1 MEPRYSST
9 VVCVG
14 VGVSGIALGAH
25 LKLKYGFDDIRF
37 YEREAAIG
45 GTWLLN
51 SYPGMS
57 PHPGLHCPAGG
68 RGRHGWLAGWLAG
81 GRAGWR
87 AGWRA
92 NGLTGQRD

>member
-1 MEPRYSST
+1 MEDKKREPRYSST

-57 PHPGLHCPAGG
+57 PSRIALPSGGGGRAGG
-68 RGRHGWLAGWLAG
+68 P
-81 GRAGWR
+81 AGWR
-87 AGWRA
+87 AG
-92 NGLTGQRD
+92 GLTG